1 MAWFFKIAVHKLKS
15 AIKAVLLPSRYR
27 SKKMKQSLN
36 FSLSG
41 KTLLGKIENKIK
53 IICS

>member
-1 MAWFFKIAVHKLKS
+1 MAWFFKIALHKLKS

-27 SKKMKQSLN
+27 SKKNETKFN

-53 IICS
+53 ILCS